1 MANTTIA
8 IKKSATAA
16 SAPGSLEFGEL
27 AINYADGK
35 LFYKNVNSSIVEF
48 SPTASSFGT
57 VNANG
62 TIIVSDTVGDILT
75 LLPGT
80 NISIIGDAMTDTI
93 TFSANIGPAFDKAN
107 SAEIIAIAAFNKA
120 NVNVSTTTSTAT
132 LAWNSDGY
140 DQYQLTAMAAGVT
153 VSADSGTP
161 SNGQKI
167 IFRFKDNGTAR
178 SISLTTGTSK
188 SFRAIGTTLPTTTVI
203 SKTLYVGAIYNSADD
218 RWDVVATAQEA

>member
-35 LFYKNVNSSIVEF
+35 IFYKNVNSSIVEF
-48 SPTASSFGT
+48 VPTSGGSNSFGT

-62 TIIVSDTVGDILT
+62 TFVVADTVGDILT
-75 LLPGT
+75 LSPG
-80 NISIIGDAMTDTI
+80 NNMSIVGDSLTDTV
-93 TFSANIGPAFDKAN
+93 TFSADIGPAFDKAN
-107 SAEIIAIAAFNKA
+107 LANVIAVAAFDKA
-120 NVNVSTTTSTAT
+120 NVTVNTAT
-132 LAWNSDGY
+132 SIATLSWNSDTF

-161 SNGQKI
+161 SNGQKM

-188 SFRAIGTTLPTTTVI
+188 SFRAIGTTLPSI
-203 SKTLYVGAIYNSADD
+203 SFGKKV
-218 RWDVVATAQEA
+218 